1 MTLVLVPVPLDHLE
15 GTAHLW
21 RPYILSIAERSKN
34 DPEAMTAMLYRGE
47 AQAFLVWE
55 PELQKTFAFLGVQY
69 VARGVD
75 RVGQLIWLMGENRA
89 AWAHLFGELETY
101 LRDHE
106 GCKAIKAITRPGWSK
121 HLKSNGYR
129 ETHVVMEK
137 EMP

>member
-1 MTLVLVPVPLDHLE
+1 MPLVLVPVPLDHLE

-69 VARGVD
+69 VARGAD

-106 GCKAIKAITRPGWSK
+106 GCKAIKAIARPGWSK
-121 HLKSNGYR
+121 HLKLNGYR